1 MTKSETYGIIIIE
14 REVMIMITKTQYI
27 VIDNWNKN
35 KNWKN
40 FKVLFILGFNL
51 KSWQRPI
58 WKCWRIVRNTWV
70 NKKYLEIYEINVD
83 KLKN

>member
-1 MTKSETYGIIIIE
+1 MILRKDGIIIIE

-27 VIDNWNKN
+27 IIDNWNKN

-40 FKVLFILGFNL
+40 FKALFILGFNL

>member
-1 MTKSETYGIIIIE
+1 
-14 REVMIMITKTQYI
+14 MITKTQYI

-40 FKVLFILGFNL
+40 FKALFILGFNL
-51 KSWQRPI
+51 KGWQRPV
-58 WKCWRIVRNTWV
+58 WKCWRIIRNTWI
-70 NKKYLEIYEINVD
+70 NKIYLNIYEVDVD

>member
-1 MTKSETYGIIIIE
+1 MILRKDGIIIIE

-40 FKVLFILGFNL
+40 FKALFILGFNL